1 MVAQVKGKRCNL
13 SEALGSDGLGF
24 GFGFLVLGLGL
35 RLWHVP
41 SCLTGKAATPG
52 VRA

>member
-24 GFGFLVLGLGL
+24 GFWVLGFGFRVEALACAKL
-35 RLWHVP
+35 LNW
-41 SCLTGKAATPG
+41 
-52 VRA
+52 